1 MRYGAL
7 RIGDELDP
15 QPITAGE
22 IGLRLR
28 CKPYLL
34 PSLEFGEQRS
44 VGDGYLD
51 HCGVR
56 PVAPEVL
63 FLVCAG
69 MLRQDL
75 GRDLDFDSL
84 FVGQLTNPMLK
95 ARAALIADGLEQIRI
110 RHQVRPE

>member
-44 VGDGYLD
+44 VGDGDLD

-69 MLRQDL
+69 MLRHDL
-75 GRDLDFDSL
+75 GRDLDFDVR
-84 FVGQLTNPMLK
+84 FVGRPTNPRPTD
-95 ARAALIADGLEQIRI
+95 RAALLASEL
-110 RHQVRPE
+110 